1 MNPRSASPV
10 LRPLQTIPYLGQSPP
25 MPRRMLLTEAQ
36 RAQFMSPPTEERDI
50 LRHFTLDSNDLALI
64 ARRRGGHNRLGFAVL
79 LCYLRFPGRVLA
91 PGETPPMELL
101 DYVASQ
107 LGIAPSGFAK
117 YALRDQTR
125 RAHLAELQEVFGYR
139 QFTGELDQEL
149 RAWLLPVALN
159 IGRGTVLVAAVIEE
173 LRRHRILLPPVAT
186 IERLCS
192 EVRFR
197 AERQTFHTLTA
208 NLTEGQIA
216 GLESLLTSCQDSPQ
230 SQLAW
235 LRQPAGA
242 ATPRAF
248 TGLVERLR
256 LIRGLGL
263 DPAQARTIH
272 QNRLSQIAREGG
284 QSTVQHLLDF
294 ERQRRLATLVAVAL
308 DLSAT
313 ITDEAVEMFD
323 KMLGSMFR
331 KSERRY
337 AERFQQSAKAINEK
351 VRQFAQVGRA
361 LIEAKKGAVDPFRAI
376 MAVIPWKTLE
386 SSVQEAEAL
395 ARPEE
400 FDYLEILGERY
411 AMLRKY
417 GPTLLSTFEFR
428 ASTPAKP
435 LMKAIEMIQEM
446 NDSGRRTLPSE
457 APTAFIKKRWKR
469 LVYSQGRI
477 DRRYYELCVMAEL
490 RDRLRAGDVWVAG
503 SRQYRDFEDYLLPQ
517 ASYDRMRME
526 GSLPLAVEPDFST
539 FMERKREA
547 LSEAL
552 ARVCVRAAVGSLP
565 DVTIENGRLS
575 VAPIRKATP
584 DEALALAGLLYG
596 MLPRVKITELLQEV
610 DSWTRFTDQFV
621 HLRTGLPAEDKE
633 AILSAILADGI
644 NLGLAR
650 MADACKTVSLRR
662 LAWTADW
669 HIRDEC
675 YSQALAQVIDAQHN
689 HPFSRHWGEGTSS
702 SSDGQHY
709 RAGGRGKAS
718 SQLNARYGNDPGVM
732 FYTHVSDQFGPYHV
746 KVISA
751 TESEAPHVL
760 DGLLYHDSCLEVREH
775 HTDTGG
781 ATEHIFALCHLLG
794 FTFAPRI
801 RDLKDRRLYVFGR
814 ASDHPALSGLIAGQL
829 NVRRI
834 EAQWEEILRLAAS
847 IKIGTVTAS
856 LMLKKLAAYPRQ
868 NGLAMALRELG
879 RLERT
884 LFTMHWLENP
894 EQRRKAG
901 RELNKGEGRHALGR
915 AVFFNRLGEIR
926 DRSFENQRYRAS
938 GLNLLTAAI
947 ILWNTVYLAKAVE
960 VLRGQDVPVEDSLLP
975 HVAPLGWEH
984 INLTGDYVWSD
995 AQDVEVDR
1003 LRQIRSPASLL
1014 AT

>member
-1 MNPRSASPV
+1 
-10 LRPLQTIPYLGQSPP
+10 

-36 RAQFMSPPTEERDI
+36 RIQFMAPPAEERDL
-50 LRHFTLDSNDLALI
+50 LRHCTLDSHDLELVVQ
-64 ARRRGGHNRLGFAVL
+64 RRGDHNRLGFAVL

-91 PGETPPMELL
+91 PGETPPSELL
-101 DYVASQ
+101 GYVANQ
-107 LGIAPSGFAK
+107 LGVAPSAFAQ

-125 RAHLAELQEVFGYR
+125 RAHLAELQKTFGYR
-139 QFTGELDQEL
+139 QFTGESDREL

-159 IGRGTVLVAAVIEE
+159 IGRGTVLVATVIEE
-173 LRRHRILLPPVAT
+173 LRLRRIILPPLAV

-192 EVRFR
+192 EVRLR
-197 AERQTFHTLTA
+197 AERQTFRSLTA
-208 NLTEGQIA
+208 SLTDGQIA
-216 GLESLLTSCQDSPQ
+216 ELESLLTPRQDSAQ
-230 SQLAW
+230 SQLSW

-248 TGLVERLR
+248 GGLVERLR
-256 LIRGLGL
+256 LIRRLGIN
-263 DPAQARTIH
+263 PAQARTIH

-294 ERQRRLATLVAVAL
+294 ERQRRLATLVAVVL

-313 ITDEAVEMFD
+313 ITDEAIEMFD
-323 KMLGSMFR
+323 KMLGSLFR

-351 VRQFAQVGRA
+351 VRQFALVGRA
-361 LIEAKKGAVDPFRAI
+361 LIEAKKCAVDPFKAI
-376 MAVIPWKTLE
+376 MEVMPWEMLE
-386 SSVQEAEAL
+386 LSVQEAETL

-400 FDYLEILGERY
+400 FDYLEILTERY
-411 AMLRKY
+411 ATLRKY
-417 GPTLLSTFEFR
+417 GPKLLSTFEFR
-428 ASTPAKP
+428 ASAPAKP
-435 LMKAIEMIQEM
+435 LMKAIEILREM
-446 NDSGRRTLPSE
+446 NASGRRTLPRE
-457 APTAFIKKRWKR
+457 VPTAFIKKRWKR
-469 LVYSQGRI
+469 LVHSPGRI
-477 DRRYYELCVMAEL
+477 DRRYYELCVMSEL
-490 RDRLRAGDVWVAG
+490 RGRLRAGDVWVAG

-517 ASYDRMRME
+517 TAFDRMRVE
-526 GSLPLAVEPDFST
+526 GSLPLAIESDFST
-539 FMERKREA
+539 FITRKKELLSDA
-547 LSEAL
+547 LT
-552 ARVCVRAAVGSLP
+552 RVCARAAEGSLP

-575 VAPIRKATP
+575 VAPIRKVTP

-610 DSWTRFTDQFV
+610 DGWTKFTDQFI
-621 HLRTGLPAEDKE
+621 HLRTGLPPEDKE
-633 AILSAILADGI
+633 AILSAVLADGI

-675 YSQALAQVIDAQHN
+675 YSQALAQVIDVQHD
-689 HPFSRHWGEGTSS
+689 HPFSRHWGEGTTS

-709 RAGGRGKAS
+709 RAGGRGEAS
-718 SQLNARYGNDPGVM
+718 SQVNARYGNDPGVM

-746 KVISA
+746 KVINA

-760 DGLLYHDSCLEVREH
+760 DGLLYHDSSLDVREH

-814 ASDHPALSGLIAGQL
+814 TSDYPALSGLIAGQV

-834 EAQWEEILRLAAS
+834 EAHWEEILRLTAS
-847 IKIGTVTAS
+847 IKTGTVAAS
-856 LMLKKLAAYPRQ
+856 LILKKLAAYPQQ

-884 LFTMHWLENP
+884 CFTMHWLENP
-894 EQRRKAG
+894 EQRRKTG

-926 DRSFENQRYRAS
+926 DRSFENQCYRAS

-960 VLRGQDVPVEDSLLP
+960 ELRDQGVVIDGSLLP

-984 INLTGDYVWSD
+984 ISLTGDYVWSD
-995 AQDVEVDR
+995 SHETEAGR
-1003 LRQIRSPASLL
+1003 LRQLRRPTSLL
-1014 AT
+1014 AN